1 MEIQE
6 TIVNKVAASG
16 LLTFDLAQL
25 YPEGTRVV
33 LDIKDQLFHGLILRE
48 KDFRA
53 YIKEND
59 WTQYQGQ
66 HVAII
71 CSADAI
77 VPTWAYMLIATS
89 LQPYVATQVF
99 GTLDTLETLLFERK
113 LQELDMEQFRGQRVV
128 IKGCGDIPVPT
139 SAFVGFTSKLSV
151 IAQSI
156 FYGEPCSTVPVFKRK
171 KG

>member
-25 YPEGTRVV
+25 YTEGPRVV

-59 WTQYQGQ
+59 WKVYQDH

-77 VPTWAYMLIATS
+77 VPTWAYMLLATA
-89 LQPYVATQVF
+89 LQPYAKSFVF
-99 GTLDTLETLLFERK
+99 GDLETLETVLFERA
-113 LQELDMEQFRGQRVV
+113 LQQLPMDTFVDQRVV
-128 IKGCGDIPVPT
+128 LKGCGDIPVPT
-139 SAFVGFTSKLSV
+139 SAFVEFTRKVSEV
-151 IAQSI
+151 AQSL
-156 FYGEPCSTVPVFKRK
+156 FYGEPCSTVPVYKRK
-171 KG
+171 KA